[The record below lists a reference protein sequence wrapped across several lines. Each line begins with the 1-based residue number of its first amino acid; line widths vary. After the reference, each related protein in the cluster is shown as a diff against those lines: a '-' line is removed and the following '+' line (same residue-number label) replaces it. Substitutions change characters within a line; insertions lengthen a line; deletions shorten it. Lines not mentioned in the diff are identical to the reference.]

1 MAKKQKKTNVMR
13 ILDTKK
19 ITYQHYEY
27 DGITGMQS
35 GVTVA
40 NTIGKNPSTVY
51 KTLVTSGRAGTHY
64 VFVLPVNRE
73 LDLKKAAR
81 AVGEKKIEMIAV
93 KDIEPTTG
101 YVKGGCSPVG
111 MKRAYPTV
119 FDASAQKL
127 TTVIFNGGKIGTQVE
142 MAPDDISKAIR
153 CTFADICTD

>member
-19 ITYQHYEY
+19 IPYQHYEY
-27 DGITGMQS
+27 EGITGMLD

-40 NTIGKNPSTVY
+40 NMIGKDASTVY
-51 KTLVTSGRAGTHY
+51 KTLVTSGKPGTHY
-64 VFVLPVNRE
+64 VYVLPVNKE

-81 AVGEKKIEMIAV
+81 AVGEKKVEMIPV
-93 KDIEPTTG
+93 KSIEPTTG

-119 FDASAQKL
+119 FDASALEL
-127 TTVIFNGGKIGTQVE
+127 TTVIFNGGKVGTQVE
-142 MAPDDISKAIR
+142 LVPDDITKVIR